1 MARSRYIVGFGGL
14 PVGIHEYEFEIDDKF
29 FKSIENSEV
38 ERAQIHVDA
47 TLTKQNNLLGM
58 HFYIHGTVAIDC
70 DKCLKGFDLPI
81 ETSEDLV
88 IKYGNPE
95 ESNDEILVIPEG
107 DTEFDVAHYLYEY
120 IALALPARRVPCE
133 LDAGSFD
140 CDTEMR
146 DKVESLSSPENEE
159 EEKDNS
165 NNPMWEELNKL
176 KKFNQN

>member
-1 MARSRYIVGFGGL
+1 MAKSRYIVGFGGL

-29 FKSIENSEV
+29 FKNIENSEI
-38 ERAQIHVDA
+38 ERAHIRVDA

-58 HFYIHGTVAIDC
+58 HFHIHGTVAIEC
-70 DKCLKGFDLPI
+70 DRCLKGFDLPI

-88 IKYGNPE
+88 IKYGDPK

-133 LDAGSFD
+133 LDAESYD
-140 CDTEMR
+140 CDTETR
-146 DKVESLSSPENEE
+146 DKVDHLSGASENE

-165 NNPMWEELNKL
+165 SNPMWEQLNKL